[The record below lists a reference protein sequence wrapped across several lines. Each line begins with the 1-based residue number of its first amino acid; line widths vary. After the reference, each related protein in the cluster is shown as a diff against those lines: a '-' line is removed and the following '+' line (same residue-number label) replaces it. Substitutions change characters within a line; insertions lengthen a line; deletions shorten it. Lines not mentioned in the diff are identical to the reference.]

1 LIVEVDGVEVAGVR
15 FAARSIDRIASS
27 AAMMGCARSAVMLS
41 NLLCV
46 AGALALGFAP
56 MAAVLLSSF
65 GTSVAYG
72 AAKRALRRTPYRA
85 QILPG
90 TWKAGRHRSGSREG
104 VCMKKGSSDADDAL
118 RIAQL
123 PKEAGWALIAAGIV
137 GLAVP
142 GVLGAPFLLA
152 GAAVL
157 APGGSKL
164 LARWA
169 PRSAARQLGRFL
181 DDLERRF
188 PRR

>member
-1 LIVEVDGVEVAGVR
+1 
-15 FAARSIDRIASS
+15 
-27 AAMMGCARSAVMLS
+27 M
-41 NLLCV
+41 
-46 AGALALGFAP
+46 
-56 MAAVLLSSF
+56 
-65 GTSVAYG
+65 
-72 AAKRALRRTPYRA
+72 KRD
-85 QILPG
+85 
-90 TWKAGRHRSGSREG
+90 
-104 VCMKKGSSDADDAL
+104 SSDADDAAP

-169 PRSAARQLGRFL
+169 PRSAKRQIQRFV